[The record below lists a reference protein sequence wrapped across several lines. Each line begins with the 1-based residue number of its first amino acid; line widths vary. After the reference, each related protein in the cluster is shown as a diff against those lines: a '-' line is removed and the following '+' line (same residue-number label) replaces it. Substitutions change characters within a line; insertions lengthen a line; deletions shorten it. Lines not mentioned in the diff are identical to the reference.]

1 MKKEIVLQELE
12 SLIRSLDFI
21 QEEQSFIKSKL
32 SSLLENKLQ
41 QEVIV
46 WAEELHQAI
55 LNRETAILLLKNDVL
70 GLRNKIKTSPL
81 DNGAVKEDI
90 IKLFKKLK
98 QQVTYMEVEFFS
110 WKNTTNQNLESVL
123 LV

>member
-32 SSLLENKLQ
+32 SNLLENKLDQ
-41 QEVIV
+41 HVID

-55 LNRETAILLLKNDVL
+55 LNRETALLLLKNDVL
-70 GLRNKIKTSPL
+70 SLRNKLKTTPP
-81 DNGAVKEDI
+81 DNGGIKEDI
-90 IKLFKKLK
+90 IKLYKKLK
-98 QQVTYMEVEFFS
+98 QQVNYMEVEFFS
-110 WKNTTNQNLESVL
+110 WKNTTNQSLETVEF
-123 LV
+123 V

>member
-81 DNGAVKEDI
+81 DNEPVKEDI

-110 WKNTTNQNLESVL
+110 WKNTTNQNLESVV